1 MAVDFSSEATQVSP
15 VQNYV
20 TPKEGVVDKSTSVL
34 LGGVSDVFESAGKLL
49 EGRKASKQAGII
61 AEFASKQ
68 LMIADALEQ
77 GSIGSSIQARALARK
92 NLLEAISANPTL
104 AKDLI
109 AADGSLTSLPGGTG
123 VISEDTDE
131 EKRWEAERTRL
142 VSEGLV
148 SPSATENEFQTA
160 AEQRRVAAEASRRHE
175 ERVKTLDLQLK
186 SNTLSTSE
194 RTRLEAERKTETN
207 RYIQDMVPAEQQ
219 RVKTQF
225 DTILNDPALSE
236 SDKTIAMEDFY
247 NSWLAE
253 TSGLLG
259 AADAQQAS
267 YMLKPFEAL
276 RDAYLKRATG
286 EIGDEELKR
295 QNTRAVELQRAFILA
310 DPDLARAAAAS
321 AIFGDSTV
329 IQMFTQGNTVT
340 NTKLMEM
347 LRGGSASDPAHG
359 ASTPFVGIPEE
370 RKAVQGYLQG
380 VTNSLNSADPE
391 VKEEA
396 KTQMTSLIASLEDY
410 EGLIRSDPK
419 KAIEVVNWL
428 GSASFLA
435 ARNANPELFED
446 LSGPTDVLTR
456 HYADEV
462 WGLVQREFTNGKVL
476 INTDINAPI
485 TGDMIASGQLSTDT
499 SSLVQTRTTAGGVE
513 FVAIDTENPDA
524 VNAARRLNK
533 ELRPVINN
541 TVKAFAHLEGRTD
554 YGAVWD
560 EVAKDVLGAGPNA
573 TTSGGDEGDDL
584 SLNSFNTGDG
594 ALQQAMA
601 TGGYVGSGDY
611 TEATTP
617 LEVAASFVGFTET
630 EHKDVISSFIKNAV
644 GMDINPADTAWCAAF
659 INGALGA
666 KGVKGTDKLNA
677 RSFLNWGEEVVEPSK
692 GDVVVF
698 SRGNPSGW
706 QGHVG
711 FYVGPSE
718 REGYIRVLGGNQ
730 GNKVSIKDYPT
741 NQLLGYR
748 RAV

>member
-1 MAVDFSSEATQVSP
+1 
-15 VQNYV
+15 
-20 TPKEGVVDKSTSVL
+20 
-34 LGGVSDVFESAGKLL
+34 
-49 EGRKASKQAGII
+49 
-61 AEFASKQ
+61 
-68 LMIADALEQ
+68 
-77 GSIGSSIQARALARK
+77 
-92 NLLEAISANPTL
+92 
-104 AKDLI
+104 
-109 AADGSLTSLPGGTG
+109 
-123 VISEDTDE
+123 
-131 EKRWEAERTRL
+131 
-142 VSEGLV
+142 
-148 SPSATENEFQTA
+148 
-160 AEQRRVAAEASRRHE
+160 
-175 ERVKTLDLQLK
+175 
-186 SNTLSTSE
+186 
-194 RTRLEAERKTETN
+194 
-207 RYIQDMVPAEQQ
+207 
-219 RVKTQF
+219 
-225 DTILNDPALSE
+225 
-236 SDKTIAMEDFY
+236 
-247 NSWLAE
+247 LAE

-295 QNTRAVELQRAFILA
+295 QNTRSVELQRAFILA

-347 LRGGSASDPAHG
+347 LRGGSAADPAHG

-560 EVAKDVLGAGPNA
+560 EVATDVLGAGAGA
-573 TTSGGDEGDDL
+573 TTSGGDETDDL
-584 SLNSFNTGDG
+584 SMDDFMMPHVSGAALPADVASDTEFVSRVNDLATRLEIDPKVVMAVMDFETGGSFNPAQKNAAGSSATGLIQFMASTAKDLGTTTEELAGMSRTEQMKYVDKYFDQHADAIRGGDARDVYMAVLFPKAIGKSEDYVLFREGTTAYTQNKGLDRNGDG
-594 ALQQAMA
+594 TVTKAEAARKVVSL
-601 TGGYVGSGDY
+601 VGKY
-611 TEATTP
+611 
-617 LEVAASFVGFTET
+617 
-630 EHKDVISSFIKNAV
+630 
-644 GMDINPADTAWCAAF
+644 AD
-659 INGALGA
+659 
-666 KGVKGTDKLNA
+666 
-677 RSFLNWGEEVVEPSK
+677 S
-692 GDVVVF
+692 
-698 SRGNPSGW
+698 
-706 QGHVG
+706 
-711 FYVGPSE
+711 
-718 REGYIRVLGGNQ
+718 
-730 GNKVSIKDYPT
+730 
-741 NQLLGYR
+741 
-748 RAV
+748 